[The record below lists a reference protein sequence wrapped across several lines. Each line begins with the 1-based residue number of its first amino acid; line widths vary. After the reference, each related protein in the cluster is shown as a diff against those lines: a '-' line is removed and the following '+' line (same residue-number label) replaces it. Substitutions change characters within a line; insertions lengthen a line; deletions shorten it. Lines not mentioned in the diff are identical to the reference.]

1 MLSDGKVYSHK
12 CVRLPCS
19 FSILSCP
26 HRFGKISTDRS
37 TAGCKL
43 NAHFRRLGFKSSKQ
57 PPLQIGAQIV
67 LHNLEVSEMNGAF
80 GVVHEAPDSGQRL
93 LVKILGPQR
102 ILELLSPSQDGAK
115 RFSGCLL
122 VRPENCTERTPKY
135 QNILFLNPDLMLNPF
150 GGDIDSIY
158 FESGDDYDHVHSCLY
173 NSDLENDSSD
183 DDD

>member
-1 MLSDGKVYSHK
+1 
-12 CVRLPCS
+12 
-19 FSILSCP
+19 
-26 HRFGKISTDRS
+26 
-37 TAGCKL
+37 
-43 NAHFRRLGFKSSKQ
+43 
-57 PPLQIGAQIV
+57 
-67 LHNLEVSEMNGAF
+67 MNGAF

-102 ILELLSPSQDGAK
+102 ILELFSASQDGAK

-122 VRPENCTERTPKY
+122 VRPENCTERTPKH

>member
-1 MLSDGKVYSHK
+1 MASCTRTSASDFHVF
-12 CVRLPCS
+12 

-43 NAHFRRLGFKSSKQ
+43 NEHFRRLGFKSLSGPKQ
-57 PPLQIGAQIV
+57 PPLQIGAQVV

-93 LVKILGPQR
+93 LVRILGPQR
-102 ILELLSPSQDGAK
+102 ILELFSASQDGAK

-122 VRPENCTERTPKY
+122 VRPENCTERTPKH
-135 QNILFLNPDLMLNPF
+135 QNILFLNPDLIP
-150 GGDIDSIY
+150 SILS
-158 FESGDDYDHVHSCLY
+158 EAT
-173 NSDLENDSSD
+173 
-183 DDD
+183 